1 MLLVSRAK
9 GRKQAGMGEEDE
21 GVALM
26 GLGQKGSLGRLA
38 GRNLGVRG

>member
-9 GRKQAGMGEEDE
+9 RGKQAGMGEDE

-26 GLGQKGSLGRLA
+26 GLGQKGSLGRPA
-38 GRNLGVRG
+38 GSDLGIRG